1 MRPFGPHVGP
11 FGPQNIRFVCFGGLF
26 EFFLGLFEFWGV
38 IFGFLKILSSIL
50 EPVMH
55 LSMGQNCG
63 KICFGAYFPDLGV
76 FGGSF

>member
-1 MRPFGPHVGP
+1 M
-11 FGPQNIRFVCFGGLF
+11 
-26 EFFLGLFEFWGV
+26 FFLD
-38 IFGFLKILSSIL
+38 ILSSVL

-76 FGGSF
+76 LGRLFEFWGVIFGFAKNVKALLGPVVNLGRGQNCDKK

>member
-1 MRPFGPHVGP
+1 MWGPSGP
-11 FGPQNIRFVCFGGLF
+11 KTSDLCVLGVFLS
-26 EFFLGLFEFWGV
+26 FFWGLFEFWGV